1 MKEQF
6 INDVLRAMQ
15 TSLNNAQLLQLQAI
29 LQQALASMDLV
40 PLEEQPKTD
49 EMTNEQLL
57 TMFLDAKRV

>member
-49 EMTNEQLL
+49 EMTNG
-57 TMFLDAKRV
+57 